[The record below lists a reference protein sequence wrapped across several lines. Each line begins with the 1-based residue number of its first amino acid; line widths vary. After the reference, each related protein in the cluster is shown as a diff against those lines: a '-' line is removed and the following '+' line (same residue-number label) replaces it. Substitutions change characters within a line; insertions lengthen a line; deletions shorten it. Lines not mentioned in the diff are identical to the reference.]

1 MDGSATEKSGI
12 MAQTPAVFCNN
23 RRVSNGDQVNQI
35 AKLAERAVRAAR
47 FVGFYGPTGRADRSA
62 VGIGPADHAECGLSF
77 RISHAEDL
85 SEAQGLCRFAEEEV
99 LGHVAT

>member
-1 MDGSATEKSGI
+1 MPSVA
-12 MAQTPAVFCNN
+12 
-23 RRVSNGDQVNQI
+23 
-35 AKLAERAVRAAR
+35 
-47 FVGFYGPTGRADRSA
+47 GRANRLA
-62 VGIGPADHAECGLSF
+62 AGIGPADSLEGRFGF